1 MTNRWLLSGLVFV
14 IVLSVRAGALAQG
27 VQTGTLTG
35 TVKDTDGL
43 VLPGVTVSVKST
55 ALQGTQTAVTD
66 GNGIYML
73 RGLPPGTYSTTFEL
87 ASFSTVNQRTSVP
100 LGGTANVDVVL
111 ALASVSETVTVVAET
126 PTVLASPQGGANY
139 RTEDISKLAT
149 PRTLQGIAALAPGL
163 TENTPNA
170 GQITISGAFA
180 YDNVFLVDGVD
191 TNDNLFGTSNNLFIE
206 DAIEE
211 VQVLTSGISAEYGR
225 FSGGVV
231 NAITK
236 SGSNDFSGSFRVN
249 LTNPSWTE
257 ETPFETRNKTKRPDK
272 LSKFYEGT
280 FGGPILRDRLWF
292 FSAGRYESSTQSD
305 PFPQTGIAVDRLTE
319 NKRIEGKLTGKVV
332 ANHTLQG
339 TFVNNSTA
347 QTQPTFTFSIDPA
360 TIVSRTLPNRLAVV
374 NYKGVIGSKFFATAQ
389 YSEKKF
395 GFRDSGGT
403 STNIFD
409 SPILSR
415 GVAPGVVFAHYNAPY
430 FDSTDPEDRN
440 NRQVAGSLS
449 YFLSTGGLGS
459 HDIKVGFESFT
470 TRRVAGN
477 SQSSTDYVLQADYK
491 VADGLPVVDAKGN
504 LVPTFVP
511 GVTRIQ
517 NWFATRGATVNLRT
531 NSFYMH
537 DRWAANDHLTLDMGL
552 RYEQVRGEATGDIIT
567 ADTSAI
573 VPRLGATYDVKGNGS
588 AVLQVSYA
596 HYAGKYSETQ
606 FADNTPV
613 GNPSLVLGS
622 YIGPPG
628 EGKTFAPG
636 FNPANYTTIGGNFPT
651 ANVFLEEGL
660 NSPLTKE
667 FTVSAGSKLG
677 SRGFGKFIYT
687 WRNTGDFI
695 EDFIT
700 LEGGQTSVVRDGRSF
715 GTFDN
720 VIVRNSNEP
729 IREYQAVQFQGRYQI
744 TSRWLA
750 NGHWTVQVKNDGNF
764 EGEGTNT
771 PGVASLIGDYPG
783 VFVAERNFPTGRLND
798 FQRHKVRLWSVY
810 SAGLGWL
817 GSADFSA
824 LYRFDSPTTYSLTA
838 SGVPLSALQLTR
850 NAGYA
855 RLAGG
860 GQQAVFFGGRGTNRF
875 EKAHLVDLA
884 VSYGIPVFRTLRPWL
899 KFEAT
904 NVFNNEAL
912 VGFNTTVTADRAG
925 PVDQDGLPT
934 QFVRGPQ
941 FGQST
946 SVGNHPQARTYR
958 VALGL
963 RF

>member
-1 MTNRWLLSGLVFV
+1 MFRRWSLVGLVLAC
-14 IVLSVRAGALAQG
+14 VLGLATGAQAQG

-35 TVKDTDGL
+35 SVKDKDGL
-43 VLPGVTVSVKST
+43 VLPGVTVTVQSP

-66 GNGIYML
+66 GNGIYIV
-73 RGLPPGTYSTTFEL
+73 RGLPPGTYTVRFEL
-87 ASFSTVNQRTSVP
+87 ASFTTVTEGTQVP
-100 LGGTANVDVVL
+100 LGGTATVDAEMGVA
-111 ALASVSETVTVVAET
+111 ALTEAVTVTAEA
-126 PTVLASPQGGANY
+126 PSVLTAPQGGANY
-139 RTEDISKLAT
+139 RTEEVNKLAT
-149 PRTLQGIAALAPGL
+149 PRTVQGIAALAPGV

-170 GQITISGAFA
+170 GQLTISGAFA

-191 TNDNLFGTSNNLFIE
+191 ANDNLFGTPNNLFIE

-225 FSGGVV
+225 FSGGVI

-236 SGSNDFSGSFRVN
+236 SGSNNFGGSARVN
-249 LTNPSWTE
+249 FTNPKWTD
-257 ETPFETRNKTKRPDK
+257 ETPFEKRNNTTRPDE
-272 LSKFYEGT
+272 LSQFYEGT
-280 FGGPILRDRLWF
+280 FGGPIMKDRLWF
-292 FSAGRYESSTQSD
+292 FTAGRYESSTQSD
-305 PFPQTGIAVDRLTE
+305 PFPQTGIPVDRLND
-319 NKRIEGKLTGKVV
+319 NKRVEGKLTGTLI
-332 ANHTLQG
+332 ANHTVQG

-347 QTQPTFTFSIDPA
+347 QTQPTFGFSIDPA
-360 TIVSRTLPNRLAVV
+360 TIVSRTLPNRLFVV
-374 NYKGVIGSKFFATAQ
+374 NYRGVLGSKFFATAQ

-403 STNIFD
+403 SRDIFD

-449 YFLSTGGLGS
+449 YFLSTQGLGS
-459 HDIKVGFESFT
+459 HDIKGGFESFT
-470 TRRVAGN
+470 SRRTAGN

-491 VADGLPVVDAKGN
+491 VADGKPALDANGN
-504 LVPTFVP
+504 LIPTFVP

-517 NWFATRGATVNLRT
+517 NWLATRGATVNLRT
-531 NSFYMH
+531 NSFYLH
-537 DRWAANDHLTLDMGL
+537 DRWSASDHLTVDAGV
-552 RYEQVRGEATGDIIT
+552 RYEQVRGDATGDIIT
-567 ADTSAI
+567 ADTSAF
-573 VPRLGATYDVKGNGS
+573 VPRLGVTYDVKGDGK
-588 AVLQVSYA
+588 AVLQATYA

-622 YIGPPG
+622 YIGPAG

-636 FNPANYTTIGGNFPT
+636 FNPANYVTIGGNFPT
-651 ANVFLEEGL
+651 ANVFLVDGL
-660 NSPLTKE
+660 KSPLTKE
-667 FTVSAGSKLG
+667 FTVSAGAEIG
-677 SRGFGKFIYT
+677 RRGYGKITYA
-687 WRNTGDFI
+687 WRDTGNFV

-700 LEGGQTSVVRDGRSF
+700 REDGQTTVTRDGRNF

-720 VIVRNSNEP
+720 VVVRNSDEP
-729 IREYQAVQFQGRYQI
+729 IREYQAVQVQGRYRI
-744 TSRWLA
+744 TDAWYTNA
-750 NGHWTVQVKNDGNF
+750 HWTVQLKNDGNF

-771 PGVASLIGDYPG
+771 PGVSSLIGNYPD
-783 VFVAERNFPTGRLND
+783 VFVAERNYPTGRLDD

-810 SAGLGWL
+810 TAGLGRL
-817 GSADFSA
+817 GSASLSA
-824 LYRFDSPTTYSLTA
+824 LYRFDSARTYSFIGN
-838 SGVPLSALQLTR
+838 GVPLSASQR
-850 NAGYA
+850 AANVGYA

-860 GQQAVFFGGRGTNRF
+860 GQQSIFFGGRGTQEF
-875 EKAHLVDLA
+875 GSAHLVDLA
-884 VSYGIPVFRTLRPWL
+884 VTYGIPIFRTLSPWL

-904 NVFNNEAL
+904 NVLNNDTL
-912 VGFNTTVTADRAG
+912 VGFDTTVTADRTG
-925 PVDQDGLPT
+925 PVDANGLPT
-934 QFVRGPQ
+934 EFVKGPR

-946 SVGNHPQARTYR
+946 AVGHHPQARTFR